1 MFFKQF
7 AEVVCVVIPNA
18 QGNVL
23 NAGIL
28 LFVQQKLCLF
38 HSYLYEVVDRGVTG
52 FAFKYFGYVK
62 GAQVHVAG
70 YLVEGYFFIVVA
82 VQVVND
88 LFHDV
93 FFVGGFKF
101 VAVLYAYRC
110 SDLLAVEEEDHLG
123 DVGFEHEVAPGLAAG
138 ALCFNEGAEAGKSDK
153 GLFTG
158 ADEAFVAGEED
169 LVAFHVPYVD
179 VGKCYVGFFQG
190 GIRIYVGAVVL
201 DTWVDEEYIAFF

>member
-7 AEVVCVVIPNA
+7 AEVVCVVIPHA

-28 LFVQQKLCLF
+28 LFVQQKLCFF
-38 HSYLYEVVDRGVTG
+38 HSHFYEVVDRGVAG
-52 FAFKYFGYVK
+52 LAFKYFGYVK

-70 YLVEGYFFIVVA
+70 YLIKGYFFVVVA
-82 VQVVND
+82 VQVVDD

-101 VAVLYAYRC
+101 VAILNAYGC

-123 DVGFEHEVAPGLAAG
+123 DVGFKHEVAPGLAAG
-138 ALCFNEGAEAGKSDK
+138 ALCFNEGAEAG
-153 GLFTG
+153 
-158 ADEAFVAGEED
+158 
-169 LVAFHVPYVD
+169 
-179 VGKCYVGFFQG
+179 
-190 GIRIYVGAVVL
+190 
-201 DTWVDEEYIAFF
+201 